1 MNCENL
7 KWQKMK
13 NADINAVESLLR
25 ENESEYVSA
34 CGRFLIR
41 DAGKDPIWILRQNK
55 NNADALI
62 INSRSTLIPVLC
74 GRKEIPHTDFL
85 NGFFRKK
92 KIHSVQGLK
101 NEVCIMEEA
110 MDKLQL
116 KILESYDYDLMS
128 LEKMQII
135 KNKGIKNLVL
145 KVPRLTD
152 LDAIAPLQAAYEIE
166 EVVPKGSV
174 FSPAASRINI
184 ANIIADGKVLAAELN
199 GQFVGKI
206 NVSAVSFTRYLVGG
220 VYVHPSYR
228 CLGIA
233 RLMAY
238 SFISSLTEQGRGVTL
253 FVKKSNTAARKLYAS
268 LGFTVKGDYRIT
280 YY

>member
-1 MNCENL
+1 
-7 KWQKMK
+7 MK
-13 NADINAVESLLR
+13 NADTSIVESLLR
-25 ENESEYVSA
+25 ENEYDYVSA
-34 CGRFLIR
+34 CGRFLVR
-41 DAGKDPIWILRQNK
+41 DAAKDPIWILRQNK
-55 NNADALI
+55 SKADALV

-74 GRKEIPHTDFL
+74 GMNQIPHTEFL
-85 NGFFRKK
+85 NGFFAKK

-101 NEVCIMEEA
+101 NEVCIMEDA
-110 MDKLQL
+110 LDKLQL
-116 KILESYDYDLMS
+116 KISDIYDYDLMS
-128 LEKMQII
+128 LEKMSVI
-135 KNKGIKNLVL
+135 KNRGIKNLVL

-166 EVVPKGSV
+166 EVIPKGSA

-184 ANIIADGKVLAAELN
+184 ANIIAGGRVLAAEID

-233 RLMAY
+233 RFMAY
-238 SFISSLTEQGRGVTL
+238 SFISSLAMQGRGITL

-268 LGFTVKGDYRIT
+268 LGFAVTGDYRIT
-280 YY
+280 YC